1 MKYISYG
8 LPRPNPSPTI
18 ADEIKAVLHLAIPL
32 AGAQLSQSA
41 TGFVDT
47 VMMGLLGSE
56 TIAAGGLGA
65 TSFISLLLM
74 SSAVVAAVSPL
85 AAEAHGAGNAQR
97 VGRVARQGLWLA
109 VVLSIPLTW
118 VLWNAALFL
127 GALGQA
133 PETIALSETYLR
145 AIAWGLLPGL
155 GFAVLRSF
163 VSALSDARPII
174 VIMIGGTLINIVTN
188 YGLMFGIGIL
198 PQLGLAGL
206 GWASTFS
213 LWCMFLALTGYIL
226 NQPQLRSYGV
236 FRYLHQFDGQVFG
249 ELIKI
254 GMPMGVL
261 AAVEVGLFT
270 VTTFLM
276 GQLGTVALAAHQ
288 IAIQTAAIT
297 FTVPTGIGLAT
308 TVQVG
313 QLVGQ
318 GDFKRAKRAG
328 FIGIALGCLFMGSMA
343 ILFWLMPGRIVALY
357 LDIHDPL
364 NAEVVALAKS
374 LLLIAAMFQ
383 LADGIQVTATGA
395 LRGLQDTQIPMLI
408 GLVTYWGVGL
418 TSGYLL
424 GLTLGFG
431 GVGLWWGLALG
442 LAVAAI
448 LLTWRFWH
456 KQPHRDAIALP
467 PHV

>member
-1 MKYISYG
+1 MKYMSYG
-8 LPRPNPSPTI
+8 LPSPKSNPTI
-18 ADEIKAVLHLAIPL
+18 LDEVKAVLHLAIPL

-47 VMMGLLGSE
+47 VMMGLLGSQ

-65 TSFISLLLM
+65 TYFTALLLI

-85 AAEAHGAGNAQR
+85 AAEAYGAGKPER
-97 VGRVARQGLWLA
+97 VGQVARQGLWLA
-109 VVLSIPLTW
+109 VALAIPLTW
-118 VLWNAALFL
+118 LLWNAALVL
-127 GALGQA
+127 RLLGQA
-133 PETIALSETYLR
+133 PETIALSQTYLQ

-163 VSALSDARPII
+163 VAALSDARPII
-174 VIMIGGTLINIVTN
+174 VIMIGGTLLNIVTN

-206 GWASTFS
+206 AWASTLS
-213 LWCMFLALTGYIL
+213 LWCMFLALGGYIL
-226 NQPQLRSYGV
+226 SQPQLRVYGV
-236 FRYLHQFDGQVFG
+236 FRDLHRFDPQIFG

-254 GMPMGVL
+254 GIPMGVL
-261 AAVEVGLFT
+261 SVVEVGLFA
-270 VTTFLM
+270 VTTVLM

-297 FTVPTGIGLAT
+297 FTIPTGIGLAT

-313 QLVGQ
+313 QLLGQ
-318 GDFKRAKRAG
+318 GNFKRAKRAG
-328 FIGIALGCLFMGSMA
+328 LIGIALGCLFMSSMA
-343 ILFWLMPGRIVALY
+343 VLFWTMPGSIVALY

-364 NAEVVALAKS
+364 NAEVVKLAKS
-374 LLLIAAMFQ
+374 LLLVAAMFQ
-383 LADGIQVTATGA
+383 LADGIQVTAIGA
-395 LRGLQDTQIPMLI
+395 LRGFKDTQIPMLI
-408 GLVTYWGVGL
+408 GLATYWGVGL
-418 TSGYLL
+418 TSGYVL

-448 LLTWRFWH
+448 LLTWRCWV
-456 KQPHRDAIALP
+456 KQPNRQADELNKF
-467 PHV
+467 

>member
-1 MKYISYG
+1 MKYMSHG
-8 LPRPNPSPTI
+8 LPSPTI
-18 ADEIKAVLHLAIPL
+18 LDEVKAVLHLAIPL

-47 VMMGLLGSE
+47 VMMGFLGSQ

-65 TSFISLLLM
+65 TYFTALLLI
-74 SSAVVAAVSPL
+74 SSAVMAAVSPL
-85 AAEAHGAGNAQR
+85 AAEAHGAGKPER
-97 VGRVARQGLWLA
+97 VGQVARQGLWLA
-109 VVLSIPLTW
+109 VALSIPLTW
-118 VLWNAALFL
+118 LLWNAALVL
-127 GALGQA
+127 RLLGQA
-133 PETIALSETYLR
+133 PETIALSQIYLR

-163 VSALSDARPII
+163 VAALSDARPII

-206 GWASTFS
+206 GWASTLS
-213 LWCMFLALTGYIL
+213 LWCMFLALVGYIL
-226 NQPQLRSYGV
+226 NQPQLRAYGV
-236 FRYLHQFDGQVFG
+236 FRHLHRFDQQIFG

-254 GMPMGVL
+254 GIPMGVL
-261 AAVEVGLFT
+261 SAVEVGLFA
-270 VTTFLM
+270 VTTVLM

-297 FTVPTGIGLAT
+297 FTIPTGIGLAT

-313 QLVGQ
+313 QLIGQ
-318 GDFKRAKRAG
+318 GNFKRAKRAG
-328 FIGIALGCLFMGSMA
+328 FIGIALGCLFMSSMA
-343 ILFWLMPGRIVALY
+343 ILFWTMPGSIVALY
-357 LDIHDPL
+357 LDIRDPL
-364 NAEVVALAKS
+364 NAEVVELAKR
-374 LLLIAAMFQ
+374 LLLVAAMFQ

-395 LRGLQDTQIPMLI
+395 LRGFKDTQIPMLI
-408 GLVTYWGVGL
+408 GLATYWGVGL
-418 TSGYLL
+418 TSGYVL

-448 LLTWRFWH
+448 LLTWRFWA
-456 KQPHRDAIALP
+456 KQPNRQADGLDKF
-467 PHV
+467 